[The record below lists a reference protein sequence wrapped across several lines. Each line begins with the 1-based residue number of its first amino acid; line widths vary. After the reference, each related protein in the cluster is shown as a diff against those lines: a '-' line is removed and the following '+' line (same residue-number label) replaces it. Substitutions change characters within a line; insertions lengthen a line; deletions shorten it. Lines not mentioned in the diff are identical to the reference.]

1 MKKAFGVGIIGTGWI
16 ARKMARTLQGM
27 ESAELR
33 AVASRSQAMA
43 DAFAAEWGSEGTTH
57 AYGSYEAIV
66 DDPEVELVYIATPH
80 PMHHGN
86 AMMCIEG
93 GKPVLCEKPFTVNAR
108 EADDVFDLARRR
120 GVFAA
125 EAIWTRYVPMSQTIR
140 EIVESGAI
148 GAVKMVTANLGYPN
162 SHMERMRNPAL
173 GGGALLD
180 LGVYTINFAAMVL
193 PEDPVDIAATCTR
206 FESGVDAQNSIT
218 LTWAGGQMAILSSSL
233 TAKTDR
239 QAVISGEKGH
249 LIVENINNPESVTV
263 IDADYRRVARYEQ
276 PPQIT
281 GFEHQVQAAMD
292 AIRTGRIETPF
303 MPHAETL
310 RMMRLMDTV
319 RRGWGLRYPFE

>member
-1 MKKAFGVGIIGTGWI
+1 MKKAFGVGIIGTGRI

-27 ESAELR
+27 EGAEFS
-33 AVASRSQAMA
+33 AVASRSQATA
-43 DAFAAEWGSEGTTH
+43 DAFAAECGSEGTTR

-66 DDPEVELVYIATPH
+66 DDPSVDLVYIATPH
-80 PMHHGN
+80 PMHHRD

-93 GKPVLCEKPFTVNAR
+93 GKPVLCEKPFAVNAR
-108 EADDVFDLARRR
+108 QAREVIDLARRR

-140 EIVESGAI
+140 EIVASGAI
-148 GAVKMVTANLGYPN
+148 GAVRMVTANLGYPN
-162 SHMERMRNPAL
+162 SHMERMWNPAL
-173 GGGALLD
+173 GGGALVD
-180 LGVYTINFAAMVL
+180 LGVYPINFAAMVL
-193 PEDPVDIAATCTR
+193 PEDPAEIVSTCTR

-218 LTWAGGQMAILSSSL
+218 LTWAGGEMAVLSSSL

-239 QAVISGEKGH
+239 QGVISGERGH

-263 IDADYRRVARYEQ
+263 FDGDYRRVARHEQ

-281 GFEHQVQAAMD
+281 GFEYQVQAAAD
-292 AIRTGRIETPF
+292 AIRAGLIETPF

-310 RMMRLMDTV
+310 RLMSLMDAV
-319 RRGWGLRYPFE
+319 RRAWGLRYPFE